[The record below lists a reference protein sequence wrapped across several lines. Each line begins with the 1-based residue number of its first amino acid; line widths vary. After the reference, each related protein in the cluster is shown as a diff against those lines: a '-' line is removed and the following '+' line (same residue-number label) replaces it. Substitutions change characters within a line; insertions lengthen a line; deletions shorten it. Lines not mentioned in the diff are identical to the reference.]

1 MNGQLCTCDVENYG
15 DLLYPIVFKMLAKK
29 HGIDSDFLP
38 LGFIKGPA
46 PCSANYTVHNINEVI
61 KSPLT
66 HLVIGGGDILR
77 ADVLGIARPYPYIYK
92 QKLSNQILHQLKN
105 VYFGKQYL
113 RDDFVKRYM
122 GYSPITPFIL
132 NKTHFSTIGSIVYC
146 SCGVPFRFPA
156 EKSHVIREAFETASF
171 IYLRDTLSRDKLRA
185 IGVRRH
191 IEVAPDMIVTL
202 SDFFDLKEEQ
212 AKGHTL
218 LDLNGVNIS
227 KEIIC
232 FQSCPQRTN
241 LDEIL
246 LQLTKL
252 KDKTGAE
259 VVLLPIGYAQK
270 DHLFLQRLAKR
281 SRGSLKYIGTQSIFD
296 VISVLA
302 TCNSFIGTSMHGN
315 ITAFSFGIPHL
326 FGPIGL
332 DKVEGFLKVVGLGM
346 DFKLGSWSE
355 LVDKHTM
362 ITSLPRDYFATKAEV
377 AKKNVYITLAKVFEI
392 LNR

>member
-15 DLLYPIVFKMLAKK
+15 DLLYPIIFKMLTKK

-61 KSPLT
+61 KSSLS

-77 ADVLGIARPYPYIYK
+77 TDVLGIARPYSYIYK
-92 QKLSNQILHQLKN
+92 QKLSNQILNQLKK
-105 VYFGKQYL
+105 VFFGKQYL
-113 RDDFVKRYM
+113 TEEFVKLYM
-122 GYSPITPFIL
+122 GYSSIAPFIL

-146 SCGVPFRFPA
+146 SCGVPFIFPA
-156 EKSHVIREAFETASF
+156 EKSHAIRKAFETASF

-218 LDLNGVNIS
+218 LDKYGVNIS

-326 FGPIGL
+326 FGPIGV

-377 AKKNVYITLAKVFEI
+377 AKKNVYVTLAKVFEI